1 MTAKTEELLKV
12 YNKEVEQLARRVYL
26 QAKSISRELNDSKTN
41 PEDRDRIRLHIIGL
55 LSDTSK
61 DPA

>member
-1 MTAKTEELLKV
+1 MSARTEELLKD
-12 YNKEVEQLARRVYL
+12 YSREVEQLARKVYL
-26 QAKSISRELNDSKTN
+26 QAKAISRELNESKAN

-61 DPA
+61 DPL

>member
-12 YNKEVEQLARRVYL
+12 YNKEVEQLARTVYL
-26 QAKSISRELNDSKTN
+26 QAKSISRELNDSKAN